1 MQIKKQKKMKRNI
14 LSMVALV
21 IMANTLTAQS
31 SSSQIHIGVKAGL
44 NYSNIYDSQGE
55 KYTADGKVG
64 FAAGGFVSIPLGGLL
79 GIQPEILFSQK
90 GFQATS
96 SILGSNVTLTRTT
109 NYIDVPIFLSIKP
122 SEMLTILVGPQYSYL
137 IKQNDVFTN
146 PIVNVNV
153 NQDFSADNIRKNTLC
168 LVGGVDINLNNI
180 VLGARVGLDMYNN
193 NGDGTTTTPRYKNVW
208 AQATIGFRL

>member
-1 MQIKKQKKMKRNI
+1 MMKKKI
-14 LSMVALV
+14 LAMIAIIL
-21 IMANTLTAQS
+21 MANTLTAQS

-55 KYTADGKVG
+55 KYTADGKIG
-64 FAAGGFVSIPLGGLL
+64 FAAGGFVSIPLSGLL

-96 SILGSNVTLTRTT
+96 SILGSNVSLTRTT

-146 PIVNVNV
+146 PIINVDV

-168 LVGGVDINLNNI
+168 LVGGVDINLSNI

>member
-1 MQIKKQKKMKRNI
+1 MKKNI
-14 LSMVALV
+14 ISMLAL
-21 IMANTLTAQS
+21 ILMANTLTAQS

-55 KYTADGKVG
+55 KYTADGKIG

-109 NYIDVPIFLSIKP
+109 NYIDVPIFLSLKP
-122 SEMLTILVGPQYSYL
+122 SQMLTILVGPQYSYL

-146 PIVNVNV
+146 PIVDITV
-153 NQDFSADNIRKNTLC
+153 NQDFNTDNIRKNTLC
-168 LVGGVDINLNNI
+168 LVGGVDINLSNI

-193 NGDGTTTTPRYKNVW
+193 NGDGSTTTPRYKNVW
-208 AQATIGFRL
+208 AQATVGFRL

>member
-1 MQIKKQKKMKRNI
+1 MKKII
-14 LSMVALV
+14 LAMVAL
-21 IMANTLTAQS
+21 ILMANTLTGQS

-64 FAAGGFVSIPLGGLL
+64 FAAGSFVSIPLGGLL

-146 PIVNVNV
+146 PIINVDV

-168 LVGGVDINLNNI
+168 LVGGVDINLSNI

-208 AQATIGFRL
+208 AQATIGFRLL

>member
-1 MQIKKQKKMKRNI
+1 MKRNI